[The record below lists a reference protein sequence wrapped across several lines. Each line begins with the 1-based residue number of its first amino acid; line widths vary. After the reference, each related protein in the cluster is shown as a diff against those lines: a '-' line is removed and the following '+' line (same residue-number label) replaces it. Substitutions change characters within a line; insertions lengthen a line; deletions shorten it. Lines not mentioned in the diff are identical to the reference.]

1 VSGLLTDSDQEIA
14 VQEGDILTE
23 TEDEESS
30 IKPFILRLSQGR
42 ECRLLWSQ
50 K

>member
-30 IKPFILRLSQGR
+30 IGR